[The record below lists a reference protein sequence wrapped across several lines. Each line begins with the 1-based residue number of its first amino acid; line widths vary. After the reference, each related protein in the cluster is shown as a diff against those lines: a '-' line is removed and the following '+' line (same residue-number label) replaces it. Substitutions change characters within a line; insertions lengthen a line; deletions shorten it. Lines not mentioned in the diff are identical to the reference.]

1 MRIVRLFTGSDGE
14 SHLEE
19 LDPNLAP
26 DFQSPRVATKVSL
39 TRMPQD
45 RYSGLSTLHQSVAG
59 R

>member
-1 MRIVRLFTGSDGE
+1 MRIVRLYTGSDGE

-26 DFQSPRVATKVSL
+26 DFQSPRVATKVADAYAEMWS
-39 TRMPQD
+39 R
-45 RYSGLSTLHQSVAG
+45 G